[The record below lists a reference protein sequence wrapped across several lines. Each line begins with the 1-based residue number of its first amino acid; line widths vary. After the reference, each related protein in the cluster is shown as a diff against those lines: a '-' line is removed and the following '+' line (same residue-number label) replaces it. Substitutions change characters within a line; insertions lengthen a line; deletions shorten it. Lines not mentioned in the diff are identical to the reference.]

1 MKSKIVKYY
10 ANLGGYHEKIHIDS
24 DSDVG
29 IFAVDLRL
37 CKGTGGQNLCFS
49 GITDKLSCYA
59 YIASI
64 NFNIE
69 TKYKINKLNKDIYKI
84 CYTIVNIFHELYDA
98 ICSIIFIKG
107 TNKNLIFS
115 PKNSEEEE
123 NEEHLNFIPLLFGKN
138 IDKLDLLE
146 CLYIMNDI
154 NYKQN
159 IKEFRKNFKKIR
171 QIVKEA
177 KGNTDFIKIKND
189 KFKKFYDNSIQDIEE
204 IIQFLASKCITVK
217 YKGTNN
223 NDSEDEYE
231 DYIPNKCGIMGGKKA
246 EIIISKNN

>member
-1 MKSKIVKYY
+1 
-10 ANLGGYHEKIHIDS
+10 
-24 DSDVG
+24 
-29 IFAVDLRL
+29 
-37 CKGTGGQNLCFS
+37 
-49 GITDKLSCYA
+49 
-59 YIASI
+59 
-64 NFNIE
+64 
-69 TKYKINKLNKDIYKI
+69 
-84 CYTIVNIFHELYDA
+84 
-98 ICSIIFIKG
+98 
-107 TNKNLIFS
+107 
-115 PKNSEEEE
+115 
-123 NEEHLNFIPLLFGKN
+123 
-138 IDKLDLLE
+138 
-146 CLYIMNDI
+146 MNDI